1 MCNISLEHAYRNE
14 TFLETQKQRSF
25 NLWNRLV
32 QVADFPKINFIYM
45 EKLNRRGSEKTVQVF
60 FFFFF
65 CLSFSFPKT
74 HNSPY
79 RAPHFWNLALVEIK
93 EFPSLTPLYQ
103 FHLLHRY
110 IGISRAISV
119 ESSLLHI
126 ASDRT
131 WTGKLCFPSAK
142 SLTAITTFGICWAG
156 HISKLL
162 ILFTANKWSFPLR
175 ISLVNVTKS
184 AVWLKKSFFV

>member
-1 MCNISLEHAYRNE
+1 M
-14 TFLETQKQRSF
+14 KQVGPSSWF
-25 NLWNRLV
+25 SKN
-32 QVADFPKINFIYM
+32 
-45 EKLNRRGSEKTVQVF
+45 KLYIHGKVESTRFRKNGTCL